1 MGSWIGGS
9 SASLTPGAEI
19 CASKG
24 QSVNEVET
32 RRSSAPGAER
42 GHPGTPPSLAPPRG
56 GWAFGASPSNDN
68 GLRESWGKCKVGPR
82 VC

>member
-24 QSVNEVET
+24 QSVSEAET
-32 RRSSAPGAER
+32 RRSSAPGAET
-42 GHPGTPPSLAPPRG
+42 GHPGTPPSLAPPHG
-56 GWAFGASPSNDN
+56 G
-68 GLRESWGKCKVGPR
+68 GLSGRAPPMTVA
-82 VC
+82 